1 MYIVLYKWEET
12 SNKKS
17 VCTVHVPSSDCGAW
31 SMDKVVEEAGDT
43 ELFDG
48 SLSKQML
55 QAFKFNKHI
64 QIYAFSRSTMIWRK
78 NS

>member
-1 MYIVLYKWEET
+1 
-12 SNKKS
+12 
-17 VCTVHVPSSDCGAW
+17 
-31 SMDKVVEEAGDT
+31 MDKVVEEAGDT